1 MQAHFEG
8 IEGRDEL
15 GSAWG
20 RHRYHAPLSGGG
32 AGSVCAQV
40 QVPDVGD
47 AVEVGVAELRHS
59 VRVVFVA
66 PRHVP
71 GYRSLG
77 CRPKYG
83 WKRWGSSGGLQGG
96 GA

>member
-1 MQAHFEG
+1 MNWA
-8 IEGRDEL
+8 
-15 GSAWG
+15 
-20 RHRYHAPLSGGG
+20 APGAGTGTRPHSLGGG

-47 AVEVGVAELRHS
+47 AVEVGVAKLRHI
-59 VRVVFVA
+59 VRDVFVA

-83 WKRWGSSGGLQGG
+83 WKRWGSAGGLQGG